1 MKQIKCSRCEKLV
14 YVEDSYPLKCCSICL
29 TKLKN
34 KRALKRDSKK
44 LVKSMKFEFKIAK
57 SMQNFH
63 NYQKFNR
70 EQFNREVSFED
81 YIKDLQRIKEAQIYL
96 KDDISVAQIREIVDP
111 YEANYKA
118 WQEIFKESMP
128 RWRAQLKAEKE
139 AENQRE
145 IDKFMKSHNNEQQQ
159 TDTEQ

>member
-1 MKQIKCSRCEKLV
+1 
-14 YVEDSYPLKCCSICL
+14 
-29 TKLKN
+29 
-34 KRALKRDSKK
+34 
-44 LVKSMKFEFKIAK
+44 MKFEFKIAK